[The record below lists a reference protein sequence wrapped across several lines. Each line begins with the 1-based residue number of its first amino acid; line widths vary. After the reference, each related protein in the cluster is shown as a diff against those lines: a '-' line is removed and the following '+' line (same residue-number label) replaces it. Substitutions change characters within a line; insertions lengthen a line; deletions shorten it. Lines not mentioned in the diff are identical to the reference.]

1 MPQVEYEVR
10 DRIAYIKMNRPEKLN
25 AMSHEMLQGLWDAF
39 RSFRDDDQA
48 WLGIVT
54 GAGKAFS
61 VGHDLM
67 EMRTS
72 GKMADT
78 TGSTDELYL
87 FMATQITKP
96 IIAAV
101 NGICL
106 AQGAGVA
113 LGADIRVASETVQ
126 FGWPQAKRGISS
138 ISGPVILGQRI
149 PIGKALEILLTG
161 DFISA
166 TEALEFGLINHVV
179 PPSEL
184 MSKTMEIATK
194 ILDNAPLAV
203 RGMKAATVRGMDKP
217 LTERLEI
224 ATQIYDGLQ
233 DTADAK
239 EGLTAFL
246 EKRNSVFQGK

>member
-1 MPQVEYEVR
+1 
-10 DRIAYIKMNRPEKLN
+10 
-25 AMSHEMLQGLWDAF
+25 
-39 RSFRDDDQA
+39 
-48 WLGIVT
+48 
-54 GAGKAFS
+54 
-61 VGHDLM
+61 
-67 EMRTS
+67 
-72 GKMADT
+72 
-78 TGSTDELYL
+78 
-87 FMATQITKP
+87 MATQITKP

-161 DFISA
+161 DFITA
-166 TEALEFGLINHVV
+166 TEALELGLINYVV

-184 MSKTMEIATK
+184 TSKTMEIATK
-194 ILDNAPLAV
+194 ILANAPLAV
-203 RGMKAATVRGMDKP
+203 RGMKAATLRGIDKP

-246 EKRNSVFQGK
+246 EKRDSVFRGN